1 MLHVGLAYDAFTE
14 FDKFWY
20 PIGIPERVAFSR
32 NRIDFMTTKTLTL
45 SEIEA
50 AAEEAYIFSFPMLM
64 GYRFGFATFLAPPLP
79 SYRGELNE
87 MHGSATTLDH
97 NFRDV
102 ITPNA
107 DTPYSMAGLDLRAEP
122 MVLDVPAVADRYYV
136 IQFVDLFGTNPHFV
150 GSRATGP
157 AAGSYLLVGPG
168 YTGDIPSGFTDV
180 LRFET
185 DLVFVIGRTQLF
197 DAGDVEAV
205 GATMASYGLE
215 PLSSRAGTDAPVAA
229 PFDWPVWND
238 EASRDERFI
247 DFVNRLL
254 EWTQPPHPS
263 EEVMFERFAAA
274 GIGAG
279 LPFNSDRL
287 DDDTR
292 SALRNGVERART
304 KIADKAQNLGEKING
319 WAGME
324 ALGSREFFGGDYLL
338 RAAGA
343 MAGWGGNDKIEAFYP
358 MSHVDANGDAL
369 SGTQSYQLRFDSLP
383 PAKAFWSVTMY
394 DTSYDGVAGYLV
406 DNPIGRYLVNSTTG
420 GLVFG
425 DDGSLTVHIQ
435 HDAPDTAEGQANWLP
450 APTGPFYLT
459 MRIYWPEAAALDGTW
474 EPPPVVAA

>member
-20 PIGIPERVAFSR
+20 SIGIPERVAFSR

-474 EPPPVVAA
+474 EPPPVVPA